1 MPSAPPS
8 PDCAPD
14 PEPKGRPMKPLLP
27 LASALTL
34 VAAVATADEFTD
46 TIRAP
51 SRPTAPATSP
61 RRADLEYTGK
71 LLTAMKS
78 ESLAKFL
85 PAAPAGWT
93 REDAAGDA
101 EASGMMGMFGG
112 GTAASA
118 TYRRGSEEMT
128 LNLIANSPMITGMA
142 GMLSGIAAMG
152 GGKPMRIQRTE
163 FAMNEQ
169 ICRGWSGA
177 RSWSASA
184 AAPRSR
190 TSPR

>member
-1 MPSAPPS
+1 
-8 PDCAPD
+8 
-14 PEPKGRPMKPLLP
+14 MKPLLP

-46 TIRAP
+46 TIEGALEAYR
-51 SRPTAPATSP
+51 SGDITATQQ
-61 RRADLEYTGK
+61 DLEYAGK

-169 ICRGWSGA
+169 DLQGVVGGKVMVSVGG
-177 RSWSASA
+177 SASVEDKSA
-184 AAPRSR
+184 LIDSMDLGALRDF
-190 TSPR
+190 